1 MKIIKSEDIACC
13 NKISKFWLTVWT
25 NSEITFNKNMISRF
39 HLEPRILN
47 GNIVWISKHK
57 LDRIESSLF
66 KLFFF

>member
-1 MKIIKSEDIACC
+1 MKIIKSEDITCF
-13 NKISKFWLTVWT
+13 NKFSKFRNIVWT
-25 NSEITFNKNMISRF
+25 NPEITFNKNLISRY

-47 GNIVWISKHK
+47 GNIVWISKND